1 MIFDIR
7 RFSVH
12 DGPGIRTTIFFK
24 GCPLSCWWCHNP
36 ESRSKESE
44 LSMKTIKLD
53 GKIYRQQE
61 ITGHEMTVQE
71 VISEIE
77 KDRIF
82 YDESNGGVTLSGGE
96 PMFQPEFL
104 NELLKELKQHGY
116 HVALDTC
123 GFAEQLELE
132 RILPFV
138 DLFLFDIKL
147 IDDVEHIKYTGV
159 TNEPILMNLQFLFQR
174 KKNVI
179 IRFPV
184 IPGITNTPENIIAIK
199 SFLINSQLHQFTSPP
214 VKIHLLPYHSIAKN
228 KYQRFRVE
236 NKMENMKDP
245 EKEALLTLKK
255 ELEESGF
262 SVKIGG

>member
-1 MIFDIR
+1 LIFDIR

-36 ESRSKESE
+36 ESRLKDPEV
-44 LSMKTIKLD
+44 SMKSIKLD
-53 GKIYRQQE
+53 GKIYPHQE
-61 ITGHEMTVQE
+61 ITGHEMTVLD

-77 KDRIF
+77 KDRVF

-104 NELLKELKQHGY
+104 NELLKELKQQGY

-123 GFAEQLELE
+123 GFAEQSEFE

-147 IDDVEHIKYTGV
+147 MDDVEHIKYTGV
-159 TNEPILMNLQFLFQR
+159 TNERILRNLQFLFEQ

-184 IPGITNTPENIIAIK
+184 IPGITNTPENISAIK
-199 SFLINSQLHQFTSPP
+199 SLLKNSPVHQFTNSPIE
-214 VKIHLLPYHSIAKN
+214 IHLLPYHSIARN
-228 KYQRFRVE
+228 KYQRFRVS
-236 NKMENMKDP
+236 NKIENMKDL
-245 EKEALLTLKK
+245 EKEELIPLKK
-255 ELEESGF
+255 ELEKSGF